1 MLGYIWT
8 TAECLDTIGF
18 KGALEMP
25 GTGLDG
31 MTAVEFTDPG
41 QRLCLVNRP
50 AVGEVVL
57 NMRTISVCAP
67 QDIACAREKLMY
79 AERQRQQS
87 RRSMGLMGVASCWRG
102 W

>member
-1 MLGYIWT
+1 MFGHNRVQ
-8 TAECLDTIGF
+8 GRVRNV
-18 KGALEMP
+18 GN
-25 GTGLDG
+25 GLDG
-31 MTAVEFTDPG
+31 RTAVEFTDPG

-87 RRSMGLMGVASCWRG
+87 RRSMGLKGVASCWRG